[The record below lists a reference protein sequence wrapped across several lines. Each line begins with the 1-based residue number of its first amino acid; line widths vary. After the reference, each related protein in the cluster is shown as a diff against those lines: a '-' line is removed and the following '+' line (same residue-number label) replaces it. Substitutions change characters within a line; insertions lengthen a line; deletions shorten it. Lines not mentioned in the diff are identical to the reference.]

1 MARASQDR
9 TLSLARVVLKVL
21 LVLNLICLAMV
32 ALVLAGSFVAET
44 QVLEAMERHPRSND
58 PQTLMAALRIVMII
72 GLVAVPLA
80 HVILSRL
87 LAMVDTV
94 RSGDPFVSDN
104 ARRLT
109 IIAWA
114 LLGLQIL
121 DLGLGAVSI
130 GMVSDLREFEW
141 SFGLTGWIAVVM
153 LFVLAR
159 VFHHGARMR
168 EELEGTV

>member
-1 MARASQDR
+1 M
-9 TLSLARVVLKVL
+9 VL
-21 LVLNLICLAMV
+21 I
-32 ALVLAGSFVAET
+32 LAGSFIAEP

-58 PQTLMAALRIVMII
+58 PQTLVTALRIVMLI
-72 GLVAVPLA
+72 GVVAVPLA
-80 HVILSRL
+80 HVLLSRM

-109 IIAWA
+109 TIAWA

-121 DLGLGAVSI
+121 DLGFGAVSL

-141 SFGLTGWIAVVM
+141 SFGFTGWIAVLM

-168 EELEGTV
+168 DELEGTV